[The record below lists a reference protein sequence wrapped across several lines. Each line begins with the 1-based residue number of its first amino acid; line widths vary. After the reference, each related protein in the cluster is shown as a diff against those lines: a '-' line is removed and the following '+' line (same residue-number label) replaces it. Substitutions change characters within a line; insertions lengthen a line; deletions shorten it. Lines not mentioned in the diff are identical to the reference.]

1 MTQRV
6 AHRTS
11 DQIRE
16 LQERLDQVKG
26 EVVFG
31 FYEDLI
37 PSFHQGYTGI
47 NELCSPV
54 TAEEVTG
61 YVAKIHELQNKMSVT
76 IGVGDGSGELF
87 VHGDYDSVKRVQSI
101 IFENERLRRG
111 ERFFLAQDDSCHWY
125 LVPDTKRAEW
135 EAWRNLSGAD
145 ERSWT
150 VPDFAKPIDGPH
162 RLTFTNPE

>member
-1 MTQRV
+1 MSTDWMWV
-6 AHRTS
+6 YENPKEAATEI
-11 DQIRE
+11 D
-16 LQERLDQVKG
+16 RLRG

-37 PSFHQGYTGI
+37 PTFHQGYNGI
-47 NELCSPV
+47 NELCEPV

-61 YVAKIHELQNKMSVT
+61 YVTKIHELQNT
-76 IGVGDGSGELF
+76 
-87 VHGDYDSVKRVQSI
+87 
-101 IFENERLRRG
+101 

-125 LVPDTKRAEW
+125 LVPASRKVEW
-135 EAWRNLSGAD
+135 EAWRDLPGTD

-150 VPDFAKPIDGPH
+150 VPDFTKGIDGPH